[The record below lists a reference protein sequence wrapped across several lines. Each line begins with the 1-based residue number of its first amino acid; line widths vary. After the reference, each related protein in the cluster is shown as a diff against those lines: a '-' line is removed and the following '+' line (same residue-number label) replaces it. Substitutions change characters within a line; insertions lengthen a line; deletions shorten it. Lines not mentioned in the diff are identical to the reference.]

1 MRKLEWNAYYYNIN
15 QRKIEKF
22 NIFYHSSFRQDIE
35 KILKKNKERTK
46 DAEEEILRSLMYY
59 YWSKAEWEIL
69 LCPWIGENNN
79 EMKLDVYDQV
89 MMNWN
94 HFLDYIFE
102 K

>member
-1 MRKLEWNAYYYNIN
+1 MRKLEWNVYYYNIN

-46 DAEEEILRSLMYY
+46 DAEEEIRRSLMYY

-79 EMKLDVYDQV
+79 EMKIDVYDQV

>member
-79 EMKLDVYDQV
+79 EMKIDVYDQV

>member
-79 EMKLDVYDQV
+79 EMKISVYEQL
-89 MMNWN
+89 MLNWN
-94 HFLDYIFE
+94 QFLDYIFKE
-102 K
+102 